1 MDNTNYIALSRELS
15 LARKQETIANNIAN
29 SNTLG
34 YRGEKMLFDTY
45 LIKQSKGEKIAFSH
59 DVATVIDPSIG
70 SFKTTDRDLDVAI
83 NGPGY
88 FKVST
93 PQGVRYTRV
102 GSFQIDQ
109 TGALVTGQ
117 GYRVLDP
124 NNQPIT
130 FQDEDSQFK
139 ICEDGLIKVGEEERG
154 QIGIVHFNDEHL
166 MEKAGHTLY
175 RTAQPE
181 LPQDEN
187 VRLTQGVLEESNVI
201 PVKEMT
207 NMLETTRSVT
217 TLSNLI
223 RSADEMERGAVQKL
237 SQSQ

>member
-1 MDNTNYIALSRELS
+1 MDNTSYIALSRELS
-15 LARKQETIANNIAN
+15 LLRKQETIANNIAN

-34 YRGEKMLFDTY
+34 YRSEKMIFDTY
-45 LIKQSKGEKIAFSH
+45 LMKNSKGEKIAFSH
-59 DVATVIDPSIG
+59 DVATVVDPSIG
-70 SFKTTDRDLDVAI
+70 SFKTTNRDLDVAI
-83 NGPGY
+83 NGSGY

-93 PQGVRYTRV
+93 PQGVRYTRAGNFLV
-102 GSFQIDQ
+102 DQ
-109 TGALVTGQ
+109 TGALVNGQ
-117 GYRVLDP
+117 GYKVLDP

-139 ICEDGLIKVGEEERG
+139 IAENGLIKVGEEERG
-154 QIGIVHFNDEHL
+154 QIGVVRFNQEQL

-181 LPQDEN
+181 LPQEES
-187 VRLTQGVLEESNVI
+187 VRLTQGVLEESNV
-201 PVKEMT
+201 VAVQEMT
-207 NMLETTRSVT
+207 NMVETARSAT